1 MTNNYYDESKIYK
14 IFSNKG
20 DKIYIGSTTKQFIG
34 ERMAKH
40 RSDYLKW
47 KKGCK
52 YTSKLTSFLLFDEYG
67 LENCFITTIE
77 FVACTTK
84 NELLLK
90 EASHIKKN
98 IEKCVNK
105 YVPLRTKTEYNN
117 LNREKINKKAREYY
131 HKKINM
137 KNIDFTD

>member
-1 MTNNYYDESKIYK
+1 MNNNYYDESKIYK

-90 EASHIKKN
+90 EASHIKSN
-98 IEKCVNK
+98 IEKCVNI
-105 YVPLRTKTEYNN
+105 YVPLRTKKEYNDM
-117 LNREKINKKAREYY
+117 NRININKKAREHY
-131 HKKINM
+131 HKKN
-137 KNIDFTD
+137 NIKKMTA